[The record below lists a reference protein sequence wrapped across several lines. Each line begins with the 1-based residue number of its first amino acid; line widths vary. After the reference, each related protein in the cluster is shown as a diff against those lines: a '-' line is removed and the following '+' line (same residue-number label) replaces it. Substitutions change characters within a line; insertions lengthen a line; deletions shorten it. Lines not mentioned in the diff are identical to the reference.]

1 MSLTYSRKTL
11 HFHGITT
18 FMTSN
23 GARELELEYYD
34 NDHFDVKTRLKT
46 SYFAQ
51 SL

>member
-11 HFHGITT
+11 HLHGITT
-18 FMTSN
+18 FMTPN
-23 GARELELEYYD
+23 GARELEYYD